1 MSSILEALR
10 ELEGDRP
17 PAVRRELPPPE
28 KPPGVARRAS
38 GAMIPV
44 LGGLAVGI
52 VAFGIYAWGPR
63 IAGSPPPVAPGATQA
78 ATPVADTAPAERPN
92 WLDTADAPRA
102 KVGRTAAAA
111 PAAAPAAP
119 AERTA
124 TAERPADPPP
134 ARPAAEERADSD
146 SGSAPS
152 SGGQVAVEKISYS
165 DEAGARV
172 ATIRFKGRRVTLR
185 QRESIDGIEVQLIL
199 PNGVYVQRG
208 TETYLLPLSR

>member
-28 KPPGVARRAS
+28 RPPGVARRAT

-52 VAFGIYAWGPR
+52 VVFGIYAWGPR
-63 IAGSPPPVAPGATQA
+63 IAESPAPVAPA
-78 ATPVADTAPAERPN
+78 ATPAASAPVADPAPAERPN

-102 KVGRTAAAA
+102 KVGRTATVA
-111 PAAAPAAP
+111 PAPAAP
-119 AERTA
+119 VERTA
-124 TAERPADPPP
+124 TTERPDDPPP

-146 SGSAPS
+146 SGTS
-152 SGGQVAVEKISYS
+152 SGGQVAVERIAYS
-165 DEAGARV
+165 ENAAARV
-172 ATIRFKGRRVTLR
+172 ATIRIKGRRVTLR
-185 QRESIDGIEVQLIL
+185 QRESVDGIEVQLIM

-208 TETYLLPLSR
+208 TETYMLPLSR